1 MALTLI
7 ALYYYVSDCHAR
19 HLRWQVQRFSSNALE
34 GQISDE
40 ELLTI
45 YLFCVAFQ
53 ERTTLKSM
61 HRYIQ
66 QHWPGY
72 FPALPAY
79 QTFVNRIN
87 RLADAFPLLIH
98 QLINDLG
105 VCDQDAQVLLLDSM
119 PIITCSAK
127 RQPKVAL
134 ELVDKT
140 YCASKGFYYHGV
152 KLHVLGQR
160 RSGSL
165 PLPFALGITQASA
178 HDLTCLRPVLG
189 RISGKII
196 VADKAYADQKLRV
209 QVLDKQQ
216 VELLTPIKGVKN
228 TPELLAHFDRASNDL
243 FSRAVSSLRQPIESF
258 FSWLQQKT
266 QIHLASKVRS
276 TLGLQVHIFG
286 KIAAALCILMKFNP

>member
-7 ALYYYVSDCHAR
+7 ALYYYVCDCYDKQV
-19 HLRWQVQRFSSNALE
+19 RWQVQRFSSNKLE

-45 YLFCVAFQ
+45 YLFCVAYQ
-53 ERTTLKSM
+53 EKTTLRSM
-61 HRYIQ
+61 HRYMH
-66 QHWPGY
+66 QHWATY
-72 FPALPAY
+72 FPNLPAY
-79 QTFVNRIN
+79 QTFGNRIN
-87 RLADAFPLLIH
+87 RLADAFPVLIK
-98 QLINDLG
+98 QLITDLG
-105 VCDQDAQVLLLDSM
+105 VGEQDAQVLLVDSM

-152 KLHVLGQR
+152 KLHLLGQR

-165 PLPFALGITQASA
+165 PLPYALGITPASA

-189 RISGKII
+189 QLSEKII
-196 VADKAYADQKLRV
+196 VADKAYADQKLRA
-209 QVLDKQQ
+209 QVIDQQ
-216 VELLTPIKGVKN
+216 QIELLTPVKGVKN
-228 TPELLAHFDRASNDL
+228 KPESLVHFDQASNDL

-258 FSWLQQKT
+258 FSWLQHKT
-266 QIHLASKVRS
+266 QLQLASKVRS
-276 TLGLQVHIFG
+276 TLGLKVHVFG